1 MYAMIFD
8 DFKRK
13 LQFNEAVTV
22 VPQVLDTCI
31 IHTPTWDLRIEQF
44 LADNNKDVH
53 LTIEPDGSTYTF
65 YKLIDKVKA
74 EA

>member
-1 MYAMIFD
+1 MYAESYDNFY
-8 DFKRK
+8 RK
-13 LQFNEAVTV
+13 LKLNADYPK
-22 VPQVLDTCI
+22 VPEVLDTCI

-65 YKLIDKVKA
+65 YRLVDKVKA